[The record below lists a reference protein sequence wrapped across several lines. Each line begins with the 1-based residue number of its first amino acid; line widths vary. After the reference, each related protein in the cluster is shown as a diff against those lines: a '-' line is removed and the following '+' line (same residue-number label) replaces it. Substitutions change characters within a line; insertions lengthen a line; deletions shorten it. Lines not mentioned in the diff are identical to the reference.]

1 MNRFLVTYMWE
12 ICDLSSVQN
21 VDMSVAPDMF
31 CQNLVD
37 YNEMRGIPYDGA
49 EVDYSA
55 LAPLWAEMSPE
66 DQADAKTT
74 FRKVWRENFDVLTKA
89 RREND
94 QATFEKCAFEAIVDT
109 GVVEPDYVLFRGA
122 FQCFDD
128 AMKNNITITEARDNY
143 IAKLEEEDNTIK
155 DARTWKAY
163 PDSMKATEK
172 NWYDAHVVTYDKGL
186 IYAYKTNDRPMFR
199 AILSTR

>member
-49 EVDYSA
+49 EVDYSV
-55 LAPLWAEMSPE
+55 LAPLWAEMSLDE
-66 DQADAKTT
+66 QADAKNT

-94 QATFEKCAFEAIVDT
+94 QDTFEKCAFEAIVDT
-109 GVVEPDYVLFRGA
+109 SVDEPDYVLFRGA

-128 AMKNNITITEARDNY
+128 AMKNGIDITEARDNY
-143 IAKLEEEDNTIK
+143 IAKLEEEDSTIK

-172 NWYDAHVVTYDKGL
+172 EWYNVHVVTYDKGL
-186 IYAYKTNDRPMFR
+186 IYAYQTNNRPMFR